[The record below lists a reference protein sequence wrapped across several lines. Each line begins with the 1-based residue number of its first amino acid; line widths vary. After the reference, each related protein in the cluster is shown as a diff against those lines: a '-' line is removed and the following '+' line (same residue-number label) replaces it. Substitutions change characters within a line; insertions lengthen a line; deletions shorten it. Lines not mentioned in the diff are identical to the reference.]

1 MTDLLLSQE
10 AYKFSFSRRADWYGP
25 FNYYRNL
32 NLAEA
37 FLADTEEESK
47 AAVPVEVL
55 IIAGNNDPQ
64 ISFDVLSQTT
74 QLVQK

>member
-1 MTDLLLSQE
+1 M
-10 AYKFSFSRRADWYGP
+10 
-25 FNYYRNL
+25 
-32 NLAEA
+32 
-37 FLADTEEESK
+37 TEEESK